1 MIRTGI
7 KFLTQAIF
15 IFGSL
20 HAQAHVTVKPGEAGI
35 GTYQPFSVSV
45 PVEKD
50 LPTTGV
56 RLTIPAGVTAVMPN
70 AKAGWKIDL
79 TYLAADA
86 GGNGQKD
93 AERPRKQVT
102 EIAWTGG
109 VIPAGQ
115 RDDFVFSA
123 KVPSVESTLQ
133 WKAYQQY
140 QDGTIVAWERDPKE
154 PAAKNAAGKSDF
166 SKSGP
171 FSQTR
176 VVDDLKKSS
185 YPADLPLWLSIGAI
199 LLDLDDPSRVIG
211 RLSEPI
217 LRPAR
222 GSRDGYVANVVYSC
236 GGMLHGDTLV
246 LPYGCNDSSIRVALV
261 HVPTLLSA
269 LVA

>member
-1 MIRTGI
+1 MIRTGVT
-7 KFLTQAIF
+7 FLTQAIF
-15 IFGSL
+15 LFGSL
-20 HAQAHVTVKPGEAGI
+20 HAHAHVTVKPGEAGI
-35 GTYQPFSVSV
+35 ATYQTFTVSV

-79 TYLAADA
+79 THLAAEV
-86 GGNGQKD
+86 GGADQKD

-115 RDDFVFSA
+115 RDEFVFSA
-123 KVPSVESTLQ
+123 KVPSAESTLQ

-140 QDGTIVAWERDPKE
+140 QDGSVVAWERDPKQ

-176 VVDDLKKSS
+176 VVDDLKESS
-185 YPADLPLWLSIGAI
+185 YPAQLPLWLSIAA
-199 LLDLDDPSRVIG
+199 V
-211 RLSEPI
+211 
-217 LRPAR
+217 
-222 GSRDGYVANVVYSC
+222 
-236 GGMLHGDTLV
+236 
-246 LPYGCNDSSIRVALV
+246 
-261 HVPTLLSA
+261 LLSLA
-269 LVA
+269 SLLIVWFGRPRSA

>member
-1 MIRTGI
+1 MIRTGV
-7 KFLTQAIF
+7 KVLTQAIF
-15 IFGSL
+15 LLVSL

-35 GTYQPFSVSV
+35 ATFQTFTVSV

-56 RLTIPAGVTAVMPN
+56 RLAIPAGVTAVMPN

-79 TYLAADA
+79 THLAAEA
-86 GGNGQKD
+86 GGADQKD

-115 RDDFVFSA
+115 RDEFVFSA
-123 KVPSVESTLQ
+123 KVPSTESTLQ

-140 QDGTIVAWERDPKE
+140 QDGSVVAWERDPKE
-154 PAAKNAAGKSDF
+154 PAAKNAAGRSDF
-166 SKSGP
+166 SKAGP

-185 YPADLPLWLSIGAI
+185 HPADLPLWLSIAAI
-199 LLDLDDPSRVIG
+199 LLSLASLLIAWFSRP
-211 RLSEPI
+211 R
-217 LRPAR
+217 
-222 GSRDGYVANVVYSC
+222 
-236 GGMLHGDTLV
+236 
-246 LPYGCNDSSIRVALV
+246 
-261 HVPTLLSA
+261 SA
-269 LVA
+269 

>member
-1 MIRTGI
+1 MIRAGV
-7 KFLTQAIF
+7 KVLTQALLLF
-15 IFGSL
+15 ASL
-20 HAQAHVTVKPGEAGI
+20 HAQAHVTVKPAETGI
-35 GTYQPFSVSV
+35 ATCQTFTVSV

-56 RLTIPAGVTAVMPN
+56 RLSIPAGVTAVMPN

-79 TYLAADA
+79 NYIPADA
-86 GGNGQKD
+86 GAADHKD

-115 RDDFVFSA
+115 RDEFVFSA

-140 QDGTIVAWERDPKE
+140 QDGSVVAWERDPRE
-154 PAAKNAAGKSDF
+154 PAAKNAAGRSDF

-171 FSQTR
+171 FSQTK

-185 YPADLPLWLSIGAI
+185 LPAQLPLWLSTGAI
-199 LLDLDDPSRVIG
+199 LLSLANLLIAWFGRAQQRSR
-211 RLSEPI
+211 
-217 LRPAR
+217 
-222 GSRDGYVANVVYSC
+222 
-236 GGMLHGDTLV
+236 
-246 LPYGCNDSSIRVALV
+246 LP
-261 HVPTLLSA
+261 
-269 LVA
+269 